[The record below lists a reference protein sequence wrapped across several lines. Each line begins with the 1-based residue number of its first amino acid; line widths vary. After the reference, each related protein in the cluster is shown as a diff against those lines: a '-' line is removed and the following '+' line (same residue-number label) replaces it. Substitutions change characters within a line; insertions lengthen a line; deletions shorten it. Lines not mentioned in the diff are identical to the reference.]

1 MENCLKIIKKI
12 FNKIVC
18 FSYLF
23 CVFFFFVVWDLFF
36 CNFCSQL
43 YCFFSKNVVV
53 LKRTGVALKRAVF
66 SPEKGCLC
74 SSDGLAAQVKT

>member
-23 CVFFFFVVWDLFF
+23 VCFLLCGTFF

-53 LKRTGVALKRAVF
+53 LKKTGVALKRAVF